1 MKGAAGGKERTRER
15 GQGLVEFSLAITVF
29 LVLIM
34 GIVDLGRAVYQYN
47 GVAETAR
54 ELARAASVH
63 PGSPLGN
70 STKALSTL
78 QAQRGLVP
86 GLATP
91 AYACIDIGGTTVTG
105 ACAAGDWVRV
115 TARSTFIP
123 VTPLA
128 TFLGQIVLSSTASSR
143 LE

>member
-1 MKGAAGGKERTRER
+1 MNGPRRTEDRTRER

-29 LVLIM
+29 LVLMM

-47 GVAETAR
+47 GVAEAAR

-70 STKALSTL
+70 STRSLSTL
-78 QAQRGLVP
+78 QAQRGLIP
-86 GLATP
+86 DLAAPT
-91 AYACIDIGGTTVTG
+91 YTCIDIGGTAVTG
-105 ACAAGDWVRV
+105 ACAAGDWIRV
-115 TARSTFIP
+115 TATSTFIP
-123 VTPLA
+123 VTPL
-128 TFLGQIVLSSTASSR
+128 TQFLGQIVLSSTASSR